1 MNDLKKKFKKC
12 RKCQDQCRAKDGPRG
27 DAGGG
32 PQLRPLAA
40 AAAAAADEDREQERR
55 REASH
60 RHFKTSFYDLR
71 TYVSRNVITLRQ

>member
-1 MNDLKKKFKKC
+1 MNDLKKDFKKC
-12 RKCQDQCRAKDGPRG
+12 QCQDQCRAEYGPRG

-55 REASH
+55 REASPIPNMYYVH
-60 RHFKTSFYDLR
+60 PVKT
-71 TYVSRNVITLRQ
+71 